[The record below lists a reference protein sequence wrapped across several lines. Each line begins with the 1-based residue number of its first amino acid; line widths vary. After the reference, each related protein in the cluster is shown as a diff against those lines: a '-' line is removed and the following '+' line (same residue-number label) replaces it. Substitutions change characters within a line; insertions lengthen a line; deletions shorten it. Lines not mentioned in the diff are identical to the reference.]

1 MINTINLFHS
11 HVVSYVVILL
21 NFRNYVIK
29 LKQIYKFLITMSS
42 FITLTVSSTATYTCI
57 VCWGSS
63 YQEGNCW
70 NVLNWFNAVTFLC
83 LPMLGPGFPHDAS
96 LYLFFNKKTN
106 LFMMGLNWVYTSF
119 NIIVWDFTVF
129 WYQLLI
135 LWRIFQTIKSRLMSS
150 NRQINHSL
158 LHFKHIVINRHLIC
172 N

>member
-83 LPMLGPGFPHDAS
+83 
-96 LYLFFNKKTN
+96 FNKKTN